1 MTLPESAQD
10 IMRCPICK
18 ATLSLTD
25 QQAECRS
32 KACKAV
38 FPIVDGVPILLDEKN
53 SVFSFADF
61 PKPKVAQTSLFT
73 AVKNFV
79 VKYLPSLDLN
89 LSGQANMRQL
99 SDLLFEQAELPVIL
113 NIGGKHPTSACAQ
126 LCARPDVVC
135 YESDVM
141 LRPRTNLIADPGNLP
156 FADAS
161 VDLVLIDGVL
171 EHLLEPFIVADEIHR
186 VLKDDG
192 LVYSDTPFMLQ
203 VHGGAIDFF
212 RFSHLGHR
220 RLFRRF
226 KEISSG
232 ITSGPGVALAYS
244 IQYFLLS
251 FGRSR
256 TARFLV
262 KAFCRLTLF
271 WLKYIDF
278 ILVKRPGALDAAHGL
293 YFMGRKS
300 NISIPDH
307 ELIASYEGISPDLYK
322 LTKADLAR
330 R

>member
-1 MTLPESAQD
+1 MTEC
-10 IMRCPICK
+10 IMRCPKCR
-18 ATLSLTD
+18 ATLEFTD
-25 QQAECRS
+25 TLAECRS
-32 KACKAV
+32 QACNAA
-38 FPIVDGVPILLDEKN
+38 FPKVDGVPILLDET
-53 SVFSFADF
+53 SSMFSFADF
-61 PKPKVAQTSLFT
+61 QKTKIIQPSLFT
-73 AVKNFV
+73 TIKGFGL
-79 VKYLPSLDLN
+79 KILPSLDLN
-89 LSGQANMRQL
+89 ISGQANMQKL
-99 SDLLFEQAELPVIL
+99 GDLLFEQAELPVIL
-113 NIGGKHPTSACAQ
+113 NIGGKHPASACAH

-141 LRPRTNLIADPGNLP
+141 LRPRTNLIADPCNLP

-161 VDLVLIDGVL
+161 VDLILIDGVL

-186 VLKDDG
+186 VLKANG

-226 KEISSG
+226 EEIASG
-232 ITSGPGVALAYS
+232 ITSGPAVALGYS

-251 FGRSR
+251 FGRSN
-256 TARFLV
+256 TARFVV

-271 WLKYIDF
+271 WLKYFD
-278 ILVKRPGALDAAHGL
+278 LVLAQKPGALDAAHGL

-300 NISIPDH
+300 NTPIADH

-322 LTKADLAR
+322 LTKTDIGGC
-330 R
+330 